1 MYFEAVYDSEKW
13 DTPIVEYLCKN
24 KNVKICRWIEMLI
37 WQAKTWFE
45 LWSNWWEF
53 KSEEIKNI
61 LMKKNNE
68 K

>member
-1 MYFEAVYDSEKW
+1 LSTEDFS
-13 DTPIVEYLCKN
+13 PL
-24 KNVKICRWIEMLI
+24 ICRWIEMLI

-53 KSEEIKNI
+53 KIKEIKNI
-61 LMKKNNE
+61 LTKKYE